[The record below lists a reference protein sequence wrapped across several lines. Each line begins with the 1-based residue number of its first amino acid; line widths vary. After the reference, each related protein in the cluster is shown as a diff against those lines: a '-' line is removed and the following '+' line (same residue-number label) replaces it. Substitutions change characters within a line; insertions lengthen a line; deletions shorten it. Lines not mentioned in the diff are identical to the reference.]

1 MRLRAEGLT
10 TEAVAHRL
18 SISTQTAKNHAS
30 DVLRDLDVN
39 STIGAMRAL
48 GWVTLPEEM
57 AEIPDAYRQ
66 CGTIERCTRPLGH
79 RGHHGGF
86 RPVAAEA
93 HA

>member
-10 TEAVAHRL
+10 TEAVAHVL
-18 SISTQTAKNHAS
+18 GCSTQTCKNHVS
-30 DVLRDLDVN
+30 NVLRELDVD
-39 STIGAMRAL
+39 SSIGAMRKL
-48 GWVTLPEEM
+48 GWVTLPGEM
-57 AEIPDAYRQ
+57 ADVPDAYRQ
-66 CGTIERCTRPLGH
+66 CGTVERCTRPRGH

>member
-39 STIGAMRAL
+39 STIGAMRKL

-57 AEIPDAYRQ
+57 AEVPDAYRQ
-66 CGTIERCTRPLGH
+66 CGTVERCTRPLGH